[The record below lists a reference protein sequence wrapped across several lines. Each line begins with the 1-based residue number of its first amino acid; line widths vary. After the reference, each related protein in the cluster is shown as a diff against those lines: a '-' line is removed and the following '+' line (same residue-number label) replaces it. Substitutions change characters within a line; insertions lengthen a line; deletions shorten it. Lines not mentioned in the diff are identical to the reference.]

1 MNRLPSLLLACATL
15 VLTACGG
22 NPAETAVPAV
32 PDPVLQGQRLS
43 FPSGHPQLTQLG
55 IVAATPARTLTVDL
69 PARLV
74 WNEDHTQRIYPAFAG
89 RVSQV
94 QGDVGQAVRAGSLL
108 AQVAS
113 PEFGVAQADTAK
125 AQADAQL
132 TQTALVRQRQL
143 FEAGVIA
150 RKDLEQ
156 AEADAARARAE
167 VQRAEART
175 RLYGGHGGSVDQRL
189 ALVAGIAGV
198 IVERNIT
205 PSQEL
210 RPEQSGPGVP
220 PLFVISDPS
229 SLWVVLDARET
240 EVGVLKP
247 GTRFELLVPTLP
259 GQKFEGRVIATGDF
273 IDPATRTIRVRGLVA
288 NPQRLLKSEM
298 LATARITREIPSG
311 VMVPT
316 AAVRLE
322 GAAHWVMVQV
332 APGAFEQRE
341 VSVGYQGQGETLV
354 TLGLV
359 AGDKVVA
366 QNMLMLARQ
375 YRLALDAARPAAVP
389 AVTAPALPAA
399 SATTPTGAV
408 R

>member
-1 MNRLPSLLLACATL
+1 MTRLLLPLFLSAAAAL
-15 VLTACGG
+15 SACGG
-22 NPAETAVPAV
+22 KPADTVAPA
-32 PDPVLQGQRLS
+32 PPEPVLQGQQLR
-43 FPSGHPQLTQLG
+43 FPAGHPQLLQLG
-55 IVAATPARTLTVDL
+55 RVAAAPARTLTVDL

-74 WNEDHTQRIYPAFAG
+74 WNEDRTQRIYPAFAG
-89 RVSQV
+89 RVVQV
-94 QGDVGQAVRAGSLL
+94 YADVGQAVRPGSAL

-132 TQTALVRQRQL
+132 TQNALNRQRQL
-143 FEAGVIA
+143 FEAGVVA

-175 RLYGGHGGSVDQRL
+175 RLYGGQGNNVDQRL
-189 ALVAGIAGV
+189 ALVAGTAGV
-198 IVERNIT
+198 VVDRNIT
-205 PSQEL
+205 PAQEL

-229 SLWVVLDARET
+229 SLWVVLDARES

-247 GTRFELLVPTLP
+247 GTRFELIVPTLP

-273 IDPATRTIRVRGLVA
+273 IDPATRTIRVRGLVD

-298 LATARITREIPSG
+298 LATARITRELSTG

-316 AAVRLE
+316 PAVRLE
-322 GAAHWVMVQV
+322 GAVHWVMVEV
-332 APGAFEQRE
+332 APGTFEQRE
-341 VSVGYQGQGETLV
+341 VGVGYQGQGDTLV
-354 TLGLV
+354 TSGLV
-359 AGDKVVA
+359 AGEKVVN

-375 YRLALDAARPAAVP
+375 YRLALDAVRPASAG
-389 AVTAPALPAA
+389 ASAA
-399 SATTPTGAV
+399 SAARAGAS

>member
-1 MNRLPSLLLACATL
+1 MNRFPSCLLACFAL
-15 VLTACGG
+15 ALAACSGQG
-22 NPAETAVPAV
+22 DEPAAPPRA
-32 PDPVLQGQRLS
+32 DPVLQGQRLI
-43 FPSGHPQLTQLG
+43 FPSGHPQLPQLG
-55 IVAATPARTLTVDL
+55 RVPAVPARTLTVDL

-89 RVSQV
+89 RVTQV
-94 QGDVGQAVRAGSLL
+94 QADVGQSVRPGGVL
-108 AQVAS
+108 ALVAS

-132 TQTALVRQRQL
+132 TQNALSRQRQL
-143 FEAGVIA
+143 YEAGVVP

-175 RLYGGHGGSVDQRL
+175 RLYAGPGSSVDQRL
-189 ALVAGIAGV
+189 PLVAGTAGV

-205 PSQEL
+205 PAQEL

-240 EVGVLKP
+240 EIGVLKP
-247 GTRFELLVPTLP
+247 GTRFELVVPTLP

-273 IDPATRTIRVRGLVA
+273 IDPTTRTIRVRGLVA

-298 LATARITREIPSG
+298 LATARLTREMPAG

-316 AAVRLE
+316 PAVRLE
-322 GAAHWVMVQV
+322 GAAHWVMVEV
-332 APGAFEQRE
+332 APGTFEQRE
-341 VSVGYQGQGETLV
+341 ISVGYQGQGETLV
-354 TLGLV
+354 THGLT
-359 AGDKVVA
+359 AGEKVVN
-366 QNMLMLARQ
+366 QNMLLLARQ
-375 YRLALDAARPAAVP
+375 YRLAMDAARP
-389 AVTAPALPAA
+389 TGAPPA
-399 SATTPTGAV
+399 SAAQAGAS

>member
-1 MNRLPSLLLACATL
+1 MNRLALLLVACAAL
-15 VLTACGG
+15 AACGG
-22 NPAETAVPAV
+22 KPAETAAPA
-32 PDPVLQGQRLS
+32 PADPALQGQRLI
-43 FPSGHPQLTQLG
+43 FPAGHPQLSQLG
-55 IVAATPARTLTVDL
+55 IVAAAPARTLSVDL

-89 RVSQV
+89 RVTQV
-94 QGDVGQAVRAGSLL
+94 QADVGQSVRAGSVL

-113 PEFGVAQADTAK
+113 PEFGIAQADTAK

-132 TQTALVRQRQL
+132 TQNTLNRQRQL
-143 FEAGVIA
+143 FDAGVIA

-175 RLYGGHGGSVDQRL
+175 RLYGGQGGGVDQRL
-189 ALVAGIAGV
+189 PLVAGIGGV
-198 IVERNIT
+198 VVERNIT
-205 PSQEL
+205 PAQEL

-240 EVGVLKP
+240 EVGVLRP
-247 GTRFELLVPTLP
+247 GTRFELRVPTLP
-259 GQKFEGRVIATGDF
+259 GQQFEGRVIATGDF
-273 IDPATRTIRVRGLVA
+273 IDPATRTIRVRGLVT
-288 NPQRLLKSEM
+288 NLQRLLKSEM
-298 LATARITREIPSG
+298 LATARITREVPQG

-316 AAVRLE
+316 PAVRLE
-322 GAAHWVMVQV
+322 GAAHWVMVEV
-332 APGAFEQRE
+332 GPGSFEQRE

-354 TLGLV
+354 TQGLA
-359 AGDKVVA
+359 AGDKVVH
-366 QNMLMLARQ
+366 QNMLLLARQ
-375 YRLALDAARPAAVP
+375 YRLALDAVRPAA
-389 AVTAPALPAA
+389 AA
-399 SATTPTGAV
+399 SVPGAGAM

>member
-1 MNRLPSLLLACATL
+1 MNRHLLPLLLSTAVA
-15 VLTACGG
+15 LTACGG
-22 NPAETAVPAV
+22 KPADPVAPA
-32 PDPVLQGQRLS
+32 PADPVLQGQQLR
-43 FPSGHPQLTQLG
+43 FPAGHPQLLQLG
-55 IVAATPARTLTVDL
+55 RVAATPARTLTVDL

-74 WNEDHTQRIYPAFAG
+74 WNEDRTQRIYPAFAG
-89 RVSQV
+89 RVVQV
-94 QGDVGQAVRAGSLL
+94 FADVGQTVRPGSAL

-132 TQTALVRQRQL
+132 TQNALNRQRQL
-143 FEAGVIA
+143 FEAGVVA

-167 VQRAEART
+167 VQRAEARV
-175 RLYGGHGGSVDQRL
+175 RLYGGQGNNVDQRL
-189 ALVAGIAGV
+189 AVVAGTAGV
-198 IVERNIT
+198 VVERNIT
-205 PSQEL
+205 PAQEL

-229 SLWVVLDARET
+229 SLWVVLDARES

-247 GTRFELLVPTLP
+247 GTRFELIVPTLP
-259 GQKFEGRVIATGDF
+259 GQKFEGRVMATGDF

-298 LATARITREIPSG
+298 LATARITRELPAG

-316 AAVRLE
+316 PAVRLE
-322 GAAHWVMVQV
+322 GAAHWVMVEV
-332 APGAFEQRE
+332 APGTFEQRA
-341 VSVGYQGQGETLV
+341 VGVGYQGQGETLV
-354 TLGLV
+354 TSGLS
-359 AGDKVVA
+359 AGDQVVN

-375 YRLALDAARPAAVP
+375 YRLALDAVRPAA
-389 AVTAPALPAA
+389 AGASAA
-399 SATTPTGAV
+399 SAARAGAS

>member
-1 MNRLPSLLLACATL
+1 MNRHLLPLLLSTAVA
-15 VLTACGG
+15 LTACGG
-22 NPAETAVPAV
+22 KPADPVAPA
-32 PDPVLQGQRLS
+32 PADPVLQGQQLR
-43 FPSGHPQLTQLG
+43 FPAGHPQLLQLG
-55 IVAATPARTLTVDL
+55 RVAATPARTLTVDL

-74 WNEDHTQRIYPAFAG
+74 WNEDRTQRIYPAFAG
-89 RVSQV
+89 RVVQV
-94 QGDVGQAVRAGSLL
+94 FADVGQTVRPGSAL

-132 TQTALVRQRQL
+132 TQNALNRQRQL
-143 FEAGVIA
+143 FEAGVVA

-167 VQRAEART
+167 VQRAEARV
-175 RLYGGHGGSVDQRL
+175 RLYGGQGNNVDQRL
-189 ALVAGIAGV
+189 AVVAGTAGV
-198 IVERNIT
+198 VVERNIT
-205 PSQEL
+205 PAQEL

-229 SLWVVLDARET
+229 SLWVVLDARES

-247 GTRFELLVPTLP
+247 GTRFELIVPTLP
-259 GQKFEGRVIATGDF
+259 GQKFEGRVMATGDF

-298 LATARITREIPSG
+298 LATARITRELPAG

-316 AAVRLE
+316 PAVRLE
-322 GAAHWVMVQV
+322 GAAHWVMVEV
-332 APGAFEQRE
+332 APGTFEQRE
-341 VSVGYQGQGETLV
+341 VGVGYQGQGETLV
-354 TLGLV
+354 TSGLS
-359 AGDKVVA
+359 AGDQVVN

-375 YRLALDAARPAAVP
+375 YRLALDAVRPAA
-389 AVTAPALPAA
+389 AGASAA
-399 SATTPTGAV
+399 SAARPGAS

>member
-1 MNRLPSLLLACATL
+1 MNRHLLPLLLSAAAALSACS
-15 VLTACGG
+15 GK
-22 NPAETAVPAV
+22 PADPVAPA
-32 PDPVLQGQRLS
+32 PADPVLQGQQLR
-43 FPSGHPQLTQLG
+43 FPAGHPQLPQLG
-55 IVAATPARTLTVDL
+55 RVAATPARTLTVDL

-89 RVSQV
+89 RVVQV
-94 QGDVGQAVRAGSLL
+94 YADVGQTVRPGSAL

-113 PEFGVAQADTAK
+113 PEFGMAQADTAK

-132 TQTALVRQRQL
+132 TQNAVSRQRQL

-175 RLYGGHGGSVDQRL
+175 RLYGAQGASVDQRL
-189 ALVAGIAGV
+189 ALSAGTAGIV
-198 IVERNIT
+198 VERNIT
-205 PSQEL
+205 PAQEL

-229 SLWVVLDARET
+229 SLWVVLDARES

-247 GTRFELLVPTLP
+247 GTRFELIVPTLP

-273 IDPATRTIRVRGLVA
+273 IDPATRTIRVRGLVS

-298 LATARITREIPSG
+298 LATARITRELPAG

-316 AAVRLE
+316 PAVRLE
-322 GAAHWVMVQV
+322 GAAHWVMVEV
-332 APGAFEQRE
+332 APGTFEQRE
-341 VSVGYQGQGETLV
+341 VVVGYQGQGETLV
-354 TLGLV
+354 TSGLA
-359 AGDKVVA
+359 AGEQVVN

-375 YRLALDAARPAAVP
+375 YRLALDAVRPAA
-389 AVTAPALPAA
+389 AGASAA
-399 SATTPTGAV
+399 SAARAGAS

>member
-1 MNRLPSLLLACATL
+1 MNRHLLPLLLSAA
-15 VLTACGG
+15 VALTACGG
-22 NPAETAVPAV
+22 KPADPVAPA
-32 PDPVLQGQRLS
+32 PADPVLQGQQLR
-43 FPSGHPQLTQLG
+43 FPAGHPQLLQLG
-55 IVAATPARTLTVDL
+55 RVAATPARTLTVDL

-74 WNEDHTQRIYPAFAG
+74 WNEDRTQRIYPAFAG
-89 RVSQV
+89 RVVQV
-94 QGDVGQAVRAGSLL
+94 YADVGQAVQPSSAL

-132 TQTALVRQRQL
+132 TQNALSRQRQL
-143 FEAGVIA
+143 FEAGVVA

-167 VQRAEART
+167 VQRAEARV
-175 RLYGGHGGSVDQRL
+175 RLYGGQGNNVDQRL
-189 ALVAGIAGV
+189 AVVAGTAGV
-198 IVERNIT
+198 VVERNIT
-205 PSQEL
+205 PAQEL

-229 SLWVVLDARET
+229 SLWVVLDARES

-247 GTRFELLVPTLP
+247 GTRFELIVPTLP
-259 GQKFEGRVIATGDF
+259 GQKFEGRVMATGDF

-298 LATARITREIPSG
+298 LATARITRELPAG

-316 AAVRLE
+316 PAVRLE
-322 GAAHWVMVQV
+322 GAAHWVMVEV
-332 APGAFEQRE
+332 APGTFEQRE
-341 VSVGYQGQGETLV
+341 VGVGYQGQGETLV
-354 TLGLV
+354 TSGLA
-359 AGDKVVA
+359 AGDQVVN

-375 YRLALDAARPAAVP
+375 YRLALDAVRPAA
-389 AVTAPALPAA
+389 AGASAA
-399 SATTPTGAV
+399 SAARAGAS

>member
-1 MNRLPSLLLACATL
+1 MNRLSSCLLACF
-15 VLTACGG
+15 VLALAACSGKG
-22 NPAETAVPAV
+22 DDPVAPPRA
-32 PDPVLQGQRLS
+32 DPVLQGQRLS
-43 FPSGHPQLTQLG
+43 FPNGHPQLPQLG
-55 IVAATPARTLTVDL
+55 LVAAVPARTLTVDL

-89 RVSQV
+89 RVTRV
-94 QGDVGQAVRAGSLL
+94 HADVGQAVRPGSVL

-132 TQTALVRQRQL
+132 TQNALNRQRQL
-143 FEAGVIA
+143 FEAGVVP

-175 RLYGGHGGSVDQRL
+175 RLYGGQGSSVDQRL
-189 ALVAGIAGV
+189 SLVAGTAGV

-205 PSQEL
+205 PAQEL

-240 EVGVLKP
+240 EIAVLKP
-247 GTRFELLVPTLP
+247 GTRFELIVPTLP

-298 LATARITREIPSG
+298 LATARLTREMPTG

-316 AAVRLE
+316 PAVRLE
-322 GAAHWVMVQV
+322 GAAHWVMVEV
-332 APGAFEQRE
+332 APGTFEQRE
-341 VSVGYQGQGETLV
+341 ISVGYQGQGETLV
-354 TLGLV
+354 TRGLN
-359 AGDKVVA
+359 AGEKVVN
-366 QNMLMLARQ
+366 QNMLLLARQ
-375 YRLALDAARPAAVP
+375 YRLAIDAARVPAA
-389 AVTAPALPAA
+389 PAA
-399 SATTPTGAV
+399 PGSAAQAGAS

>member
-1 MNRLPSLLLACATL
+1 MNRLSSCLLACAAL
-15 VLTACGG
+15 ALAACGG
-22 NPAETAVPAV
+22 KPADTAPPVPQG
-32 PDPVLQGQRLS
+32 PVLQGQRLV
-43 FPSGHPQLTQLG
+43 FPGGHPQLLQLG
-55 IVAATPARTLTVDL
+55 IVPAAPARTLTVDL

-74 WNEDHTQRIYPAFAG
+74 WNEDRTQRIYPAFAG
-89 RVSQV
+89 RVVQV
-94 QGDVGQAVRAGSLL
+94 QADVGQSVRPGSVL

-132 TQTALVRQRQL
+132 TQNALNRQRQL

-175 RLYGGHGGSVDQRL
+175 RLYGGHGSSVDQRL
-189 ALVAGIAGV
+189 GLVAGTAGV

-205 PSQEL
+205 PAQEL

-247 GTRFELLVPTLP
+247 GTRFELIVPTLP

-273 IDPATRTIRVRGLVA
+273 IDPATRTIRVRGLVD

-298 LATARITREIPSG
+298 LATARLTREVPAG

-322 GAAHWVMVQV
+322 GAAHWVVVEV

-354 TLGLV
+354 TRGL
-359 AGDKVVA
+359 AHGDKVVH
-366 QNMLMLARQ
+366 QNMLLLARQ
-375 YRLALDAARPAAVP
+375 YRLALDAARPAA
-389 AVTAPALPAA
+389 APA
-399 SATTPTGAV
+399 SAV
-408 R
+408 RTGDGQ

>member
-1 MNRLPSLLLACATL
+1 MNRPASCVLACLAL
-15 VLTACGG
+15 ALAACGG
-22 NPAETAVPAV
+22 KPAETAAPT
-32 PDPVLQGQRLS
+32 PPEPVLQGQRLS
-43 FPSGHPQLTQLG
+43 FPAGHPQLVQLG
-55 IVAATPARTLTVDL
+55 IVAAAPARTLTVDL

-94 QGDVGQAVRAGSLL
+94 NGDVGQAVRPGSVL

-132 TQTALVRQRQL
+132 TQNALARQRQL
-143 FEAGVIA
+143 FEAGVVA

-175 RLYGGHGGSVDQRL
+175 RLYGAQGAGVDQRL
-189 ALVAGIAGV
+189 PLLAGIGGV

-247 GTRFELLVPTLP
+247 GTRFELAVPTLP

-298 LATARITREIPSG
+298 LATARITREVPGG

-316 AAVRLE
+316 PAVRLE
-322 GAAHWVMVQV
+322 GAAHWVMLEV
-332 APGAFEQRE
+332 APGTFEQRE
-341 VSVGYQGQGETLV
+341 VGVGYQGQGETLV
-354 TLGLV
+354 THGLA
-359 AGDKVVA
+359 AGDKVVN

-375 YRLALDAARPAAVP
+375 YRLAVDAVRPASSPATPASAARAG
-389 AVTAPALPAA
+389 A
-399 SATTPTGAV
+399 S

>member
-1 MNRLPSLLLACATL
+1 MNRHLLPLLLSTAVAL
-15 VLTACGG
+15 AACGG
-22 NPAETAVPAV
+22 KPADPVAPA
-32 PDPVLQGQRLS
+32 PADPVLQGQQLR
-43 FPSGHPQLTQLG
+43 FPAGHPQLLQLG
-55 IVAATPARTLTVDL
+55 RVAATPARTLTVDL

-74 WNEDHTQRIYPAFAG
+74 WNEDRTQRIYPAFAG
-89 RVSQV
+89 RVVQV
-94 QGDVGQAVRAGSLL
+94 YADVGQTVRPGSAL

-132 TQTALVRQRQL
+132 TQNALSRQRQL
-143 FEAGVIA
+143 FEAGVVA

-167 VQRAEART
+167 VQRAEARV
-175 RLYGGHGGSVDQRL
+175 RLYGGQGNNVDQRL
-189 ALVAGIAGV
+189 AVVAGTGGV
-198 IVERNIT
+198 VVERNIT
-205 PSQEL
+205 PAQEL

-229 SLWVVLDARET
+229 SLWVVLDARES

-247 GTRFELLVPTLP
+247 GTRFELIVPTLP
-259 GQKFEGRVIATGDF
+259 GQKFEGRVMATGDF

-298 LATARITREIPSG
+298 LATARITRELPAG

-316 AAVRLE
+316 PAVRLE
-322 GAAHWVMVQV
+322 GAAHWVMVEV
-332 APGAFEQRE
+332 APGTFEQRE
-341 VSVGYQGQGETLV
+341 VGVGYQGQGETLV
-354 TLGLV
+354 TSGLA
-359 AGDKVVA
+359 AGDQVVN

-375 YRLALDAARPAAVP
+375 YRLALDAVRPAA
-389 AVTAPALPAA
+389 AGASAA
-399 SATTPTGAV
+399 SAARAGAS

>member
-1 MNRLPSLLLACATL
+1 MNRHLLPLLLSAA
-15 VLTACGG
+15 VALTACGG
-22 NPAETAVPAV
+22 KPADPVAPA
-32 PDPVLQGQRLS
+32 PADPVLQGQQLR
-43 FPSGHPQLTQLG
+43 FPAGHPQLLQLG
-55 IVAATPARTLTVDL
+55 RVAATPARTLTVDL

-74 WNEDHTQRIYPAFAG
+74 WNEDRTQRIYPAFAG
-89 RVSQV
+89 RVVQV
-94 QGDVGQAVRAGSLL
+94 YADVGQAVQPSSAL

-132 TQTALVRQRQL
+132 TQNALSRQRQL
-143 FEAGVIA
+143 FEAGVVA

-167 VQRAEART
+167 VQRAEARV
-175 RLYGGHGGSVDQRL
+175 RLYGGQGNNVDQRL
-189 ALVAGIAGV
+189 AVVAGTAGV
-198 IVERNIT
+198 VVERNIT
-205 PSQEL
+205 PAQEL

-229 SLWVVLDARET
+229 SLWVVLDARES

-247 GTRFELLVPTLP
+247 GTRFELIVPTLP
-259 GQKFEGRVIATGDF
+259 GQKFEGRVMATGDF

-298 LATARITREIPSG
+298 LATARITRELPAG

-316 AAVRLE
+316 PAVRLE
-322 GAAHWVMVQV
+322 GAVHWVMVEV
-332 APGAFEQRE
+332 APGTFEQRE
-341 VSVGYQGQGETLV
+341 VDVGYQGQGETLV
-354 TLGLV
+354 TSGLA
-359 AGDKVVA
+359 AGEQVVN

-375 YRLALDAARPAAVP
+375 YRLALDAVRPAAVP
-389 AVTAPALPAA
+389 ASAA
-399 SATTPTGAV
+399 RAGAS

>member
-1 MNRLPSLLLACATL
+1 MNRHLLPLLLSAAAA
-15 VLTACGG
+15 LTACGG
-22 NPAETAVPAV
+22 KPADPVAPAPV
-32 PDPVLQGQRLS
+32 DPVLQGQQLR
-43 FPSGHPQLTQLG
+43 FPAGHPQLLQLG
-55 IVAATPARTLTVDL
+55 RVSATPARTLTVDL

-74 WNEDHTQRIYPAFAG
+74 WNEDRTQRIYPAFAG
-89 RVSQV
+89 RVVQV
-94 QGDVGQAVRAGSLL
+94 FADVGQTVRPGSAL

-132 TQTALVRQRQL
+132 TQNALSRQRQL
-143 FEAGVIA
+143 FEAGVVA

-167 VQRAEART
+167 VQRAEARV
-175 RLYGGHGGSVDQRL
+175 RLYGGQGNNVDQRL
-189 ALVAGIAGV
+189 AVVAGTAGV
-198 IVERNIT
+198 VVERNIT
-205 PSQEL
+205 PAQEL

-229 SLWVVLDARET
+229 SLWVVLDARES

-247 GTRFELLVPTLP
+247 GTRFELIVPTLP
-259 GQKFEGRVIATGDF
+259 GQKFEGRVMATGDF

-298 LATARITREIPSG
+298 LATARITRELPAG

-316 AAVRLE
+316 PAVRLE
-322 GAAHWVMVQV
+322 GAAHWVMVEV
-332 APGAFEQRE
+332 APGTFEQRE
-341 VSVGYQGQGETLV
+341 VGVGYQGQGETLV
-354 TLGLV
+354 TSGLS
-359 AGDKVVA
+359 AGDQVVN

-375 YRLALDAARPAAVP
+375 YRLALDAVRPAA
-389 AVTAPALPAA
+389 AGAGAA
-399 SATTPTGAV
+399 SAARAGAS